1 MGRRALSLDP
11 YRNKVVI
18 DSPEKV
24 FEIFKA
30 ELSHLSIEKFFVV
43 ILNKQN
49 LVTKIEELSKGTLDA
64 SLVTPREVFKV
75 AIDNRAASII
85 LVHNHPSGN
94 LEPSKEDINVTQ
106 KLYEVGELVEIP
118 VLDHIIIANNAF
130 TSFLDRGIVFKRK

>member
-1 MGRRALSLDP
+1 M
-11 YRNKVVI
+11 VI

-118 VLDHIIIANNAF
+118 VLDHVIIANNAF

>member
-30 ELSHLSIEKFFVV
+30 ELSHLTIEKFFVV
-43 ILNKQN
+43 NLNKQN

>member
-1 MGRRALSLDP
+1 M
-11 YRNKVVI
+11 VI

-30 ELSHLSIEKFFVV
+30 ELSHLTIEKFFVV

-130 TSFLDRGIVFKRK
+130 TSFLDCGIVFKRK

>member
-30 ELSHLSIEKFFVV
+30 ELSHLTIEKFFVV

-130 TSFLDRGIVFKRK
+130 TSFLDCGIVFKRK